1 MQSESA
7 RRKQILA
14 NKYYEKGLKHYKGNN
29 QDIVHALMEFEQS
42 YEFGHVEALVY
53 IGLIWFNNKM
63 PDEYHTDSC
72 RWADYGGKSDR
83 EIAFDCWREASLKGS
98 ERAKKLMKENAMQ

>member
-1 MQSESA
+1 MQSEAA
-7 RRKQILA
+7 RKEQILA
-14 NKYYEKGLKHYKGNN
+14 NERYEKGLKHYKENN
-29 QDIVHALMEFEQS
+29 IVDALMEFEQARDL
-42 YEFGHVEALVY
+42 GHVEALVY

-63 PDEYHTDSC
+63 PVDWQTEYS
-72 RWADYGGKSDR
+72 RYGDYGGKSDR